1 MATDRRTFLKLS
13 ALGAGAIAGS
23 FLPRGVFAREGG
35 NASKISRLIMQES
48 YETDL
53 PVANMC
59 GFRAPKIPVVRIG
72 FLGLGDRG
80 GGAVERMS
88 YIDGVEIKAL
98 NDKREA
104 AVKGSQQALK
114 DAGLPTAEG
123 YFGHD
128 DAWKSVCERD
138 DIDLIYICT
147 PWALHT
153 PMALYAMEHGK
164 HVAVEVPAA
173 ITLDEAWRLVV
184 MSEKTKKHC
193 MMLENCCYDFFEL
206 LTLNMARQGFFGELV
221 HAEGAYLHPL
231 LDMNFTK
238 PQDNQQY
245 DNGYTDMWRLK
256 QNVRN
261 GNLYPTHGL
270 GPVCQLMN
278 INRGDKMEY
287 LTSMSGA
294 DFGMAQKAAELALG
308 DPFYRPFT
316 DMTFRGNMNT
326 TLIRTFK
333 GRTLMIQHDVTSL
346 RPYSRIHML
355 TGTQGMARKYP
366 HPERI
371 SRGHEWVDEKEMK
384 KLEKKYTIKMVKKI
398 GAMAKKVGGHGGMD
412 FLMDWRLIDC
422 LRNGLPLDQD
432 VYDAALW
439 SAISP
444 LSEWSV
450 ANRSNS
456 VDVPDFTRGN
466 WKVNAPVDLTLKGG
480 GTTGVR
486 DVSDA
491 DSKKQLEVH

>member
-1 MATDRRTFLKLS
+1 
-13 ALGAGAIAGS
+13 
-23 FLPRGVFAREGG
+23 
-35 NASKISRLIMQES
+35 
-48 YETDL
+48 
-53 PVANMC
+53 
-59 GFRAPKIPVVRIG
+59 
-72 FLGLGDRG
+72 
-80 GGAVERMS
+80 
-88 YIDGVEIKAL
+88 
-98 NDKREA
+98 
-104 AVKGSQQALK
+104 
-114 DAGLPTAEG
+114 
-123 YFGHD
+123 
-128 DAWKSVCERD
+128 
-138 DIDLIYICT
+138 
-147 PWALHT
+147 
-153 PMALYAMEHGK
+153 
-164 HVAVEVPAA
+164 
-173 ITLDEAWRLVV
+173 
-184 MSEKTKKHC
+184 
-193 MMLENCCYDFFEL
+193 
-206 LTLNMARQGFFGELV
+206 
-221 HAEGAYLHPL
+221 
-231 LDMNFTK
+231 
-238 PQDNQQY
+238 
-245 DNGYTDMWRLK
+245 
-256 QNVRN
+256 
-261 GNLYPTHGL
+261 
-270 GPVCQLMN
+270 MN

-326 TLIRTFK
+326 TLIRTLK